1 MGLSR
6 RSGGTSRTLGI
17 ANEKEG
23 TFYGQL
29 CKPMERGGS
38 APAKPP
44 SGLAAPPGS
53 PGPGSS
59 HGWLGRLTAAGLGR
73 GSAEGPAVPSG
84 SCRKAPPDRGGQV
97 GGGHRQ
103 EAGVKGGRESRP
115 AAGFCGLAGD
125 PGAAPPP
132 GRAPAAPAP
141 GAAARQWGGGR
152 ARVYSAGGE
161 PLQLSW
167 PVYRSVRRGALVN

>member
-1 MGLSR
+1 MG
-6 RSGGTSRTLGI
+6 GASRTLGI

-125 PGAAPPP
+125 PRAAPPP
-132 GRAPAAPAP
+132 GRAGHPLRQRHGLRLGSGAEGGLVFIQQAVNHFSCPGLFIAA
-141 GAAARQWGGGR
+141 
-152 ARVYSAGGE
+152 
-161 PLQLSW
+161 
-167 PVYRSVRRGALVN
+167 